1 MSQQTKAPRPP
12 FLQAVGSDT
21 IRLTR
26 DARRL
31 LQRVTARNGRVA
43 HIPKTRDEAI
53 TAHINALPDDLVMRW
68 ADFLKKR
75 QDAKVD
81 GTN

>member
-1 MSQQTKAPRPP
+1 MNTQTKAQRPP
-12 FLQAVGSDT
+12 FLQVVGSDA

-43 HIPKTRDEAI
+43 KIPTTRDEAI
-53 TAHINALPDDLVMRW
+53 TAYINALPDELVMRW
-68 ADFLKKR
+68 AKFLKKSN
-75 QDAKVD
+75 DVKVSE
-81 GTN
+81 TN

>member
-1 MSQQTKAPRPP
+1 MSQQTKTQRPP

-26 DARRL
+26 DARRQ

-43 HIPKTRDEAI
+43 QIPKTRDEAI
-53 TAHINALPDDLVMRW
+53 TAYINALPDDLVMRW
-68 ADFLKKR
+68 ADFLKKSEH
-75 QDAKVD
+75 AKV
-81 GTN
+81 GETS

>member
-1 MSQQTKAPRPP
+1 MNTKTKAQRQP

-31 LQRVTARNGRVA
+31 LQRVTAKNGRVA
-43 HIPKTRDEAI
+43 KIPTTRDEAI
-53 TAHINALPDDLVMRW
+53 AAYIDALPDELVMQW
-68 ADFLKKR
+68 AEFLEKSDER
-75 QDAKVD
+75 
-81 GTN
+81 

>member
-1 MSQQTKAPRPP
+1 MSQQTKTPRSP

-26 DARRL
+26 EARRQ

-53 TAHINALPDDLVMRW
+53 TAYIDALPDDLVIRW
-68 ADFLKKR
+68 ADFIKASAP
-75 QDAKVD
+75 AKAGKTD
-81 GTN
+81 

>member
-1 MSQQTKAPRPP
+1 MSQQPKTQRPP

-26 DARRL
+26 DARRQ

-43 HIPKTRDEAI
+43 RIPTTRDEAI
-53 TAHINALPDDLVMRW
+53 TAYINALPDELVMRW
-68 ADFLKKR
+68 ADFLKKSD
-75 QDAKVD
+75 DAKVSE
-81 GTN
+81 TN